1 MTRIAFINPNST
13 TAMTESCSK
22 SFATR
27 LSEDFSVEAI
37 TNFQAPTAIQGP
49 EDGELAVPGVLLSL
63 IHI

>member
-37 TNFQAPTAIQGP
+37 TN
-49 EDGELAVPGVLLSL
+49 LSGTNRNSRP
-63 IHI
+63 

>member
-27 LSEDFSVEAI
+27 LSEDYRVEAI

-49 EDGELAVPGVLLSL
+49 EDLSL